1 MRYNHFSLR
10 SKLFSN
16 KGIGKNCPTGEHFGL
31 LKRTISELHPSC
43 SLNRAKKNACV
54 SGLDIF
60 ELTGFIASA
69 CVRVNVRSFLLG
81 GNMGNE

>member
-1 MRYNHFSLR
+1 M
-10 SKLFSN
+10 
-16 KGIGKNCPTGEHFGL
+16 GL
-31 LKRTISELHPSC
+31 ESVRIKPDFPKV
-43 SLNRAKKNACV
+43 N
-54 SGLDIF
+54 GLDIF